1 MTSTKSL
8 PARIRVGAVRTWI
21 AFSVSSFTFAVLFAI
36 FDGDN
41 PLRSDDPYILGLI
54 AAAFTAGFSCFLA
67 TAYCLGLSSVVQRM
81 AYFIPLSLIAAA
93 LIVFDF
99 ASPSPEGQG
108 IPTMLAIVIA
118 ISGCLAYPLHSLKLT
133 PVSVTLA
140 SIPGLV
146 FMIGYAC
153 ALVAI
158 AR

>member
-1 MTSTKSL
+1 MTSTNSL
-8 PARIRVGAVRTWI
+8 SARIRVGAVRTWI

-41 PLRSDDPYILGLI
+41 PLRSDDPYILGLTV
-54 AAAFTAGFSCFLA
+54 AAFTAGFSCLLA
-67 TAYCLGLSSVVQRM
+67 TAYCFRLSSVVQRM
-81 AYFIPLSLIAAA
+81 AYFIPLSLIGVT
-93 LIVFDF
+93 LIVLDAAF
-99 ASPSPEGQG
+99 PPPEGQG

-118 ISGCLAYPLHSLKLT
+118 ACGCLAYPLHSLKLT

-146 FMIGYAC
+146 FLTGYAC
-153 ALVAI
+153 TLVVM